1 MLQEAII
8 TDVVSIR
15 DENGYRKLEYMRDDT
30 FVIANM
36 LSKIIYI
43 MKVALLSTLVV
54 ADMNLK
60 ISVNMICISATK
72 RISLLIGYSE

>member
-43 MKVALLSTLVV
+43 MKALLSTLVV

>member
-72 RISLLIGYSE
+72 QISLLIGYSE